1 MNSNVS
7 VEINP
12 IENGITSAVIEDAV
26 FKSVQLL
33 AASARAL
40 FRMGSKDA
48 ARLAFETVAPKLL
61 ESIISKFSLD
71 EPSLTKTPDVSALLD
86 QADRQKDA
94 RTALDTL
101 AKARAY
107 IFENYAFQT
116 TKTSQNFYISICGTK
131 DR

>member
-1 MNSNVS
+1 MNSNIS

-12 IENGITSAVIEDAV
+12 IENGITSSVIEDAV
-26 FKSVQLL
+26 FESVQLL

-61 ESIISKFSLD
+61 ESIISKFSL
-71 EPSLTKTPDVSALLD
+71 EPSLAKTPDVSALMD
-86 QADRQKDA
+86 QADVQKDA

-101 AKARAY
+101 AKAY
-107 IFENYAFQT
+107 IF
-116 TKTSQNFYISICGTK
+116 QN
-131 DR
+131 